1 MSKVA
6 PPEELAKVDHTPP
19 KKGWMDMPVELK
31 EGRWCYGS
39 KPKDHEV
46 IGLPN
51 PRAWSPGDE
60 DWKLPE
66 NWQEIFLE
74 GMRERLDKFRSFRL
88 FMDICVRCGACADKC
103 HFFIGSGDPKNM
115 PVLRA
120 ELLRSIYRGEFTTA
134 GKVLGKLAGGRKLTY
149 DVFKDLFYY
158 LFQCTECRRCSLYCP
173 YGIDTAEVTMIGREL
188 LNLLGCNIDWI
199 AGPVAN
205 CYRTGN
211 HLGIQPHAYHSMVE
225 FFCEEIEEITGILP
239 EPSLNRKGAEILF
252 ITPSGDIFADPGTF
266 TAMGYLML
274 FHYLEGLG
282 LDITWSTY
290 ASEGGNFGSFTSH
303 EMMKRL
309 NSKMYAEAKRLGVKW
324 IIGGE
329 CGHMWRVCNQYMDTM
344 TGPADFLEVP
354 KSPITGTV
362 FENAKSHKMIH
373 ICEFTADLIKHG
385 KLNLDLS
392 RNDQYKLTYHDSCNP
407 ARGMGFFDEPRYVIE
422 NVANN
427 FNEMPINTIREQTF
441 CCGSGSGLNTDEFM
455 DMRMRG
461 ALPRA
466 NALQYVHDKHD
477 VNAMACIC
485 AIDRATLTTLCEY
498 WVPDVE
504 VIGIHELVGNALILE
519 GEKKRTM
526 NLRAEEFPWVEEEEV
541 EEVEEAAAEVILEAA
556 EEAAE
561 EGVEEAAEE
570 VADEEEAGE
579 AEGEK

>member
-1 MSKVA
+1 MAKVA

-46 IGLPN
+46 LGLPN
-51 PRAWSPGDE
+51 PRSWSPGDE

-134 GKVLGKLAGGRKLTY
+134 GKILGKLAGGRKLTY

-158 LFQCTECRRCSLYCP
+158 FFQCTECRRCSLFCP
-173 YGIDTAEVTMIGREL
+173 YGIDTAEITMIGREL

-309 NSKMYAEAKRLGVKW
+309 NSKMYAEAKRLGVKY

-392 RNDQYKLTYHDSCNP
+392 RNDQYKLTFHDSCNP
-407 ARGMGFFDEPRYVIE
+407 ARGMGFFDEPRYVIQ

-427 FNEMPINTIREQTF
+427 FNEMPIDTIREQTF

-461 ALPRA
+461 AFPRA

-498 WVPDVE
+498 WVPEVE

-541 EEVEEAAAEVILEAA
+541 EEAAAEVILEAA
-556 EEAAE
+556 EE
-561 EGVEEAAEE
+561 GVEEAAAE
-570 VADEEEAGE
+570 VADEEAAGE
-579 AEGEK
+579 AEGEE